1 MTTLLYRARQIGYIC
16 HHIANVSEGKIEA
29 VCDKDLHYA
38 AVNGVPVGDKNFGQM
53 LDKIDGAV
61 IRWDSRQDVEA
72 DKTYNTAEAVRL
84 SRNKSVSRAM
94 LLDLAPPT
102 WFRLEDCQYPC
113 LVRPRRHFAAHKFFP
128 CSNRLAARKAIRRC
142 GKGWY
147 ASPII
152 DKKLEYRVF
161 VFNGKA
167 IKVVRRFHND
177 PNEIAWNAANDGR
190 SVRLLRESWPDDVV
204 KSSIQAGKAL
214 GLDWFAAD
222 VIVDQADQPY
232 VLELN
237 SAPGIVREKTIRI
250 LAREFT
256 KGG

>member
-1 MTTLLYRARQIGYIC
+1 MTTLLYHARQIGYIC
-16 HHIANVSEGKIEA
+16 QRIAAASNGIVEA
-29 VCDKDLHYA
+29 RCDRDELPKLET
-38 AVNGVPVGDKNFGQM
+38 
-53 LDKIDGAV
+53 V
-61 IRWDSRQDVEA
+61 IRWDSRCDADA

-84 SRNKSVSRAM
+84 SRHKSASRA
-94 LLDLAPPT
+94 LLLPDLAPPT
-102 WFRLEDCQYPC
+102 WFRLGDCQYPC

-128 CSNRLAARKAIRRC
+128 CRNRLEARTAIRRC

-190 SVRLLRESWPDDVV
+190 SIRLLKDSWPDNVV
-204 KSSIQAGKAL
+204 KSSIQAGEVL

-222 VIVDQADQPY
+222 VIVDQDNKPY

-237 SAPGIVREKTIRI
+237 SAPGVVREKTIQM
-250 LAREFT
+250 LARVFT
-256 KGG
+256 K